1 MATNKGRVACAS
13 CRTEVTA
20 EEALDWLYDENARLY
35 LCDDVCF
42 DDWASDNIDVVGE
55 YYKRMNVE

>member
-1 MATNKGRVACAS
+1 M
-13 CRTEVTA
+13 

-42 DDWASDNIDVVGE
+42 DDWASDNIEIVGE